1 MAEFKLVISDPKKGK
16 SYQKEVKEKE
26 ASSLVGLKIGSKVS
40 GDKIELAGYE
50 FEISGGSD
58 NCGFPMRKDL
68 EGTARKKILIVG
80 GVGLHSK
87 RKGMKKRKTVAGNT
101 ISNST
106 SQINMKIL
114 KYGKAELETPSP
126 KPETKEGEGE
136 VKEGKEKKVEEKKE
150 EVKEEKKTEDK
161 KEEIKEEKK
170 KEKTEKNIEDKKE
183 VKEEKIE
190 EKKKEVKEETKEKEK
205 KEEG

>member
-114 KYGKAELETPSP
+114 KYGKAKLETPSP

-136 VKEGKEKKVEEKKE
+136 VKEGKEKKVEE
-150 EVKEEKKTEDK
+150 K

-190 EKKKEVKEETKEKEK
+190 EKKKEVKEEKIEEKKKEVKEETKEKEK